1 MNVDDKKEIKAS
13 IIEQISELQKELK
26 RLEEAAKPISPD
38 NAYGRLSRMDAI
50 NNKAIVD
57 AALASKRTTLQ
68 SYENVLMKI
77 DSDEYGRCVRCGG
90 VIAVE
95 RLKSIPYADF
105 CITCAAKQR

>member
-1 MNVDDKKEIKAS
+1 MNENDKKQIKAA
-13 IIEQISELQKELK
+13 IVEQISELQKELK
-26 RLEEAAKPISPD
+26 RLEEAAKPIAPD

-57 AALASKRTTLQ
+57 AALTSTRTTLQ

-77 DSDEYGRCVRCGG
+77 DSDAYGLCVRCGNA
-90 VIAVE
+90 IAIE

-105 CITCAAKQR
+105 CITCAAQQG